1 MQSLFGSPMLKKI
14 LLKTLNKF
22 LGSYVENIDKHQLEL
37 GIFKGYVSVSNLRI
51 KSSVISRLFEGRV
64 ISNCI
69 GTLRV
74 LVPWK
79 SFSRKPIEIY
89 IKDIDIK
96 LGKAGFC
103 WCFLDE
109 KPCIE
114 CVKYEKYEFMSKLD
128 KLSVLSDAREESPVV
143 FEDLIMKDGF
153 RILIENVNLEYVSGE
168 SIGLKIQKLEF
179 SRKDP
184 KEMKNGKVV
193 NINGVEVSG
202 GSKVAGPFNICGKVW
217 MSSRDMKPK
226 IEVNLDGFHV
236 EMKQQVVE
244 KILRGSR
251 EYIEDRVRWTL
262 FRNYL
267 EYRQIM
273 KAAREMNLWED
284 QKDPANSER
293 SGVIEIWRRLIKLQ
307 KKAIESKGVL
317 LEDVSKIVIKVNE
330 YREILKVSKLSP
342 SEVERKKRYEKE
354 IQFERLLKIKR
365 SHCRDSERKSW
376 KNLLSFIREG
386 SSKKRESVGIPASFN
401 VGEVSMMVTDEKHQ
415 GFKMVIPKGR
425 VSTKNLLSPFKID
438 FKGNEWKLYFI
449 DARRNEYEP
458 HNELISFLLDVRGT
472 LTHDGPNM
480 YAKGIARELRVLNY
494 RRELPHC
501 FENLMKVVRESWVP
515 SYQSSG
521 SKGKTRIDLKVD
533 MIGLESDLERFV
545 GIEPSNRYG
554 IECGGMV
561 FSYVNDGISI
571 KKAASLT
578 VSSSSVYWINPVSR
592 EKEALSNR
600 IETSVLLVDNV
611 FYVKTSMVDLYAHG
625 VCPNGFEGNGVVFPV
640 GFVVPNFEVCSDA
653 IRINGPKGM
662 VELRRI
668 RMSGNGGT
676 IFDIEI
682 FRGKI
687 LNEAGRTVCRIPRM
701 KAEARIGKVLLL
713 DIKYLRICG
722 MARRISRFVHGMP
735 RMPKSEVSTQ
745 VIFKVGKVEGA
756 IKCKG
761 KTLNISVSEYFEG
774 LARSVNMSLD
784 ESMADIEDLEVG
796 EEYKCKSAM
805 VVINK
810 EDVKS
815 LKAFE
820 RILGRM
826 GNDVSTFKATIG
838 ALLIRLVEGLEMEV
852 KDFRIFKDEVI
863 GAVCPFEIS
872 ISDTDMSGILGLSF
886 DRKKSMKIGINRFE
900 KSCDGTTIEGSVRG
914 EIDERVLIKMKDQLE
929 GVSMPSGTSEE
940 RSSILFDISLGV
952 VFSERYLK
960 IECPLILFKKTD
972 WWEVSMKEL
981 SVVSDD
987 GEHISLFGINAK
999 NGEGATELFISRI
1012 EMCLEPFRFASTL
1025 HPLLSTGNGVSCT
1038 ESTEV
1043 RIDEVC
1049 ISNKEMAEIRIRN
1062 VKYNEELTLDLSIS
1076 NEPGSKVTYKKVNSN
1091 GAESFFLSMVG
1102 GWYEANSLITTV
1114 SFCSSEYMKICKK
1127 FGIQMSKERFH
1138 VLVMDLTVMVDDS
1151 TSLLRIN
1158 LPVGYFDIQELHS
1171 LRGRILCSSAVYNPN
1186 SMEFVPFVE
1195 ENVFVVKKCGSL
1207 LDIRALSKLRIL
1219 YLHGITNAIVGLFG
1233 SKRNG
1238 LMSKRE
1244 PLYCKINVRNITCTP
1259 LWVKTKKQV
1268 KRIKNEE
1275 SDFAIG
1281 YDEHDTCIGEGE
1293 AGASIC
1299 IVDTWTSL
1307 FVSEGKTFVIDVLW
1321 NGKSRI
1327 MTITY
1332 KLSFLN
1338 LCKMEIMGRM
1348 HCLDG
1353 TIEEVAMPPGLYY
1366 TIPQEE
1372 GFFLEIGAYGKY
1384 SGVVKIDANTIGR
1397 DGSRIFGT
1405 VCRLDWMVVGVDI
1418 IIRDASGTSS
1428 ILIIVYPTFEV
1439 MNRTTSTL
1447 NLMFSVGKDDG
1458 YVDEGGV
1465 LRKNIPFFIGK
1476 DCREDVYDIDF
1487 SEIPLVWIQ
1496 NLGNQS
1502 KARIFHS
1509 KPSILIEPGHSGEIR
1524 KEKCEIDTFFGKH
1537 TLIHRIRMG
1546 IWPFIVVENHLGNE
1560 VYINGT
1566 KFCPGTSCSDE
1577 IKVIYKLCAGEY
1589 STDVH
1594 ITVRKKFVRT
1604 IALERKSNGIQKP
1617 KSIHE
1622 GLVWTNEAIFGGL
1635 GPRIGVYPRTIR
1647 LLLGFKEESGRRTIE
1662 LRHAH
1667 LIKNQTQMRLLA
1679 VSEQVCYYVE
1689 PCEEVIFN
1697 TSTNGFY
1704 LFDPDCM
1711 DNRSLRSSGAFIP
1724 LDIKTTEY
1732 FKLQGSETVLLSVNK
1747 SRSFGQYVF
1756 SIRTETN
1763 WPYMLC
1769 NDTDIDL
1776 KFTQNH
1782 DTVEHDVLRDSVYK
1796 YVLDSL
1802 VLDPVILLCIEDKKI
1817 QLDLNKDGVLFTSG
1831 IIVSIAQSGTTRI
1844 VRVSKRDMLGNETR
1858 DYLKIVVDGLAMS
1871 LVDREGDEV
1880 VCGHLKGMEITLER
1894 VLREIEMPRGG
1905 SSMKYVE
1912 WTVGAI
1918 VESIQVDNQNV
1929 FCVFPVILHP
1939 LDKSLRMGSKRKSD
1953 DKFLVFELT
1962 VGSSAHHVSV
1972 SNLYCRIQDFAL
1984 NIEESLAMNVSKML
1998 AQGEDRVKGQEG
2010 NIRIQNLKMER
2021 IRAKVNFLKDVES
2034 DFISN
2039 VMGLLINNISD
2050 FSLEIDGMKESCL
2063 YTTFEEL
2070 KDVLTIF
2077 YMTQLKK
2084 NLYKVITHLD
2094 LIGNIG
2100 SFTESVSMGIKDL
2113 LTEPTL
2119 DTSVTHGIVKGGKS
2133 FLKNTIYGVSNTVG
2147 KFSKSIGTGARFVGC
2162 DVNLKHAKVHHPYS
2176 YDACLLV
2183 PKTRNSKGSM
2193 RAILKGT
2200 GNFFDSITRGMAGI
2214 AISPVEGAS
2223 QGVAGVVK
2231 GLGKGLLGAF
2241 TRPIAEVADLITD
2254 ISDVIKTSMNGK
2266 IKRIQ
2271 YPRPTRFSGW
2281 HDEGL
2286 NQGFYIFTAVVKK
2299 THEKERFID
2308 GTFGDFNGRCQLI
2321 LTTERLLVSD
2331 SISILDVNL
2340 ESIVVEENT
2349 YKLRIGE
2356 FSISVERPSFS
2367 TSVRLAIERRYQE
2380 LVIRN
2385 ET

>member
-1 MQSLFGSPMLKKI
+1 MEGLFGSLMLKKI

-109 KPCIE
+109 KPCTECIE
-114 CVKYEKYEFMSKLD
+114 YEKYEFMSKLD
-128 KLSVLSDAREESPVV
+128 KLSVLSDAQEESPVV
-143 FEDLIMKDGF
+143 FEDLIMKDRF

-179 SRKDP
+179 GKKDS
-184 KEMKNGKVV
+184 KEMKSGKVV
-193 NINGVEVSG
+193 NINGVEVCG
-202 GSKVAGPFNICGKVW
+202 GSKVLEPFNICGRVR

-244 KILRGSR
+244 KLLGGSR
-251 EYIEDRVRWTL
+251 EYIEDRIRWTL

-267 EYRQIM
+267 EYRQVLR
-273 KAAREMNLWED
+273 AAREMNLWED
-284 QKDPANSER
+284 QKDPENSER
-293 SGVIEIWRRLIKLQ
+293 SRVIEIWRRLIRLQ
-307 KKAIESKGVL
+307 KKAIESKGVV

-330 YREILKVSKLSP
+330 YKEILKASSLS
-342 SEVERKKRYEKE
+342 SGEMERKKRCEKE
-354 IQFERLLKIKR
+354 IQLERLLKIKR
-365 SHCRDSERKSW
+365 SHCIEDGRKSW

-401 VGEVSMMVTDEKHQ
+401 VGEVTMMATDEKHQ
-415 GFKMVIPKGR
+415 GFKIVIPKGR

-438 FKGNEWKLYFI
+438 FKGNGWKLYFI

-458 HNELISFLLDVRGT
+458 HSELISFLLDVRGT
-472 LTHDGPNM
+472 LTRDGSNM
-480 YAKGIARELRVLNY
+480 HVKGIARELRVLNY

-501 FENLMKVVRESWVP
+501 FEGLMKVVRRSWVP
-515 SYQSSG
+515 SHRSSG

-545 GIEPSNRYG
+545 GIGPSNRYG
-554 IECGGMV
+554 VECGGMI

-662 VELRRI
+662 AELRRI

-676 IFDIEI
+676 IFDLEV

-687 LNEAGRTVCRIPRM
+687 LDEAGRTVCRIPRM
-701 KAEARIGKVLLL
+701 KVEARIGKVLLL

-722 MARRISRFVHGMP
+722 MARRISRFAR
-735 RMPKSEVSTQ
+735 RMPKNEVSVQ
-745 VIFKVGKVEGA
+745 AIFKAGKVEGA

-761 KTLNISVSEYFEG
+761 KTLNVSVNEYFEG
-774 LARSVNMSLD
+774 LARSVKIGLN

-796 EEYKCKSAM
+796 EEYRCKSAM

-810 EDVKS
+810 EDAKS

-820 RILGRM
+820 RILGRV
-826 GNDVSTFKATIG
+826 GNDVNVFKATIG
-838 ALLIRLVEGLEMEV
+838 VLLVRPAGGLEIEV
-852 KDFRIFKDEVI
+852 KNFRIFKDEVMASI
-863 GAVCPFEIS
+863 YPFEIS
-872 ISDTDMSGILGLSF
+872 ISDTDMNGLLGPLN
-886 DRKKSMKIGINRFE
+886 DKKKSMKIYINKFE
-900 KSCDGTTIEGSVRG
+900 RSGNETTIKGNVRG
-914 EIDERVLIKMKDQLE
+914 EIDERVLVKIKDQLE
-929 GVSMPSGTSEE
+929 GVSMASGTSGE
-940 RSSILFDISLGV
+940 RSNVLFGISLGV

-960 IECPLILFKKTD
+960 IECPLILFKKAD
-972 WWEVSMKEL
+972 WWEVSLKEL

-987 GEHISLFGINAK
+987 GGYVGLFGINAK
-999 NGEGATELFISRI
+999 SGEEASELFISRI
-1012 EMCLEPFRFASTL
+1012 EMCLEPFRLASMF
-1025 HPLLSTGNGVSCT
+1025 HPFLSTGSSISCT
-1038 ESTEV
+1038 EGTEV
-1043 RIDEVC
+1043 RIDEIS
-1049 ISNKEMAEIRIRN
+1049 ISNKEMDEIRIRD
-1062 VKYNEELTLDLSIS
+1062 VKYNEELVLHFSIS
-1076 NEPGSKVTYKKVNSN
+1076 NEPGSKVTYKKVSSN
-1091 GAESFFLSMVG
+1091 GSEGFLLSMVG
-1102 GWYEANSLITTV
+1102 GWYEANSLVNTI
-1114 SFCSSEYMKICKK
+1114 SFFSSEYVKICKK
-1127 FGIQMSKERFH
+1127 FGIQMSKERLH
-1138 VLVMDLTVMVDDS
+1138 VLAMDLTVMMDDS
-1151 TSLLRIN
+1151 KSLFRIN
-1158 LPVGYFDIQELHS
+1158 LPVGHFDIQELHS
-1171 LRGRILCSSAVYNPN
+1171 FKGRILCSSDVYDLN
-1186 SMEFVPFVE
+1186 SMKFVPFIE

-1207 LDIRALSKLRIL
+1207 LDIRALSKLRVL
-1219 YLHGITNAIVGLFG
+1219 YLHGITNTIAGLFG
-1233 SKRNG
+1233 TKRDRPI
-1238 LMSKRE
+1238 SKRE
-1244 PLYCKINVRNITCTP
+1244 PLYCKISVRNITCTP
-1259 LWVKTKKQV
+1259 LWVKTKKQI

-1275 SDFAIG
+1275 FDFAID
-1281 YDEHDTCIGEGE
+1281 YDEHSIWIGEGG

-1299 IVDTWTSL
+1299 IVDTQTSS
-1307 FVSEGKTFVIDVLW
+1307 FVSEGKTFVIDVLC
-1321 NGKSRI
+1321 NGSSRA

-1332 KLSFLN
+1332 ALSFLN
-1338 LCKMEIMGRM
+1338 LCKMELMGRI
-1348 HCLDG
+1348 HWLDG
-1353 TIEEVAMPPGLYY
+1353 AIEEVEIPPGFYY

-1384 SGVVKIDANTIGR
+1384 SAVGKIDADTIER
-1397 DGSRIFGT
+1397 NGSGIFGT
-1405 VCRLDWMVVGVDI
+1405 ICKLDWIVIGVDTI
-1418 IIRDASGTSS
+1418 VRDASGASS
-1428 ILIIVYPTFEV
+1428 VMIILYPTFEV
-1439 MNRTTSTL
+1439 MNRTTSIL
-1447 NLMFSVGKDDG
+1447 NLMFSIGKDDG
-1458 YVDEGGV
+1458 HMSEGEV
-1465 LRKNIPFFIGK
+1465 LRKNIPFFIEK
-1476 DCREDVYDIDF
+1476 DCREDVYDIEF
-1487 SEIPLVWIQ
+1487 SEIPLVWIH
-1496 NLGNQS
+1496 NLRNQV

-1509 KPSILIEPGHSGEIR
+1509 KASILIDPRHSGEIR

-1537 TLIHRIRMG
+1537 FLMHKIRMS
-1546 IWPFIVVENHLGNE
+1546 IWPSVVVVNHLGNE
-1560 VYINGT
+1560 VYINGI
-1566 KFCPGTSCSDE
+1566 KFSPGTSCSDE

-1589 STDVH
+1589 NTNVH
-1594 ITVRKKFVRT
+1594 IAVRKKSAR
-1604 IALERKSNGIQKP
+1604 IIPLKRKSSGDQKP
-1617 KSIHE
+1617 KNIHE

-1635 GPRIGVYPRTIR
+1635 GPRIGAPPGIIR
-1647 LLLGFKEESGRRTIE
+1647 FLLEFKEESGRRIIE
-1662 LRHAH
+1662 LKHAH

-1679 VSEQVCYYVE
+1679 VSEQVCYYME
-1689 PCEEVIFN
+1689 PHGEAVFN

-1704 LFDPDCM
+1704 LFAPDCI
-1711 DNRSLRSSGAFIP
+1711 DTRSLRSSGAFVP
-1724 LDIKTTEY
+1724 LDIKTTEC
-1732 FKLQGSETVLLSVNK
+1732 FKLQGSETVLLSVSK
-1747 SRSFGQYVF
+1747 SRNFGQHVF
-1756 SIRTETN
+1756 SIRTEMN

-1776 KFTQNH
+1776 KFIQSH
-1782 DTVEHDVLRDSVYK
+1782 GTVEHDVLRNSVYR

-1802 VLDPVILLCIEDKKI
+1802 VLDPVILLCIEDKRI
-1817 QLDLNKDGVLFTSG
+1817 QLDLNKDRVLFTSG
-1831 IIVSIAQSGTTRI
+1831 ITVSIAQSGTTRI
-1844 VRVSKRDMLGNETR
+1844 VRVSKRDIPGNETR
-1858 DYLKIVVDGLAMS
+1858 DYLKIVFDSLTIS

-1880 VCGHLKGMEITLER
+1880 VCGHLKGIEITVER
-1894 VLREIEMPRGG
+1894 ILREIEMSGRRLD
-1905 SSMKYVE
+1905 MKYAE
-1912 WTVGAI
+1912 WTIGGI

-1939 LDKSLRMGSKRKSD
+1939 LDKNLRMGSKRKSD

-1984 NIEESLAMNVSKML
+1984 NIEESLAKNVSKML
-1998 AQGEDRVKGQEG
+1998 AQGEGRVEG
-2010 NIRIQNLKMER
+2010 RERNIRIQNLKMER

-2034 DFISN
+2034 DFLSS

-2063 YTTFEEL
+2063 YTTFGEL
-2070 KDVLTIF
+2070 RDVLAIF
-2077 YMTQLKK
+2077 YMAQVKK

-2113 LTEPTL
+2113 LIEPTL
-2119 DTSVTHGIVKGGKS
+2119 DTGVTHGIVKGGKS

-2147 KFSKSIGTGARFVGC
+2147 KFSKSIGTSARFVGC
-2162 DVNLKHAKVHHPYS
+2162 DVKLKHAKVHHPYLH
-2176 YDACLLV
+2176 DACLLV
-2183 PKTRNSKGSM
+2183 PKTRHSKGPM
-2193 RAILKGT
+2193 AAILKGT

-2214 AISPVEGAS
+2214 ATSPVEGAS
-2223 QGVAGVVK
+2223 RGVTGVVK
-2231 GLGKGLLGAF
+2231 GLGKGFLGAF

-2254 ISDVIKTSMNGK
+2254 ISDIIKTSMNGR

-2271 YPRPTRFSGW
+2271 YPRPTRFSSW

-2299 THEKERFID
+2299 THERERFID
-2308 GTFGDFNGRCQLI
+2308 GAFGDFNGRCQLI

-2331 SISILDVNL
+2331 VISILDVHL
-2340 ESIVVEENT
+2340 EGIIVEEST
-2349 YKLRIGE
+2349 HKLRIGE

-2367 TSVRLAIERRYQE
+2367 ASVRSAIES
-2380 LVIRN
+2380 V
-2385 ET
+2385 TKG